1 MLYVQIKEKLKGKK
15 LCDWDFYISMMCF
28 TEIDMAVTAFAE
40 LQELDPYRLENMDT
54 YSNLLYIKVSA
65 CKLNF
70 RNLIWYDLWSKMA
83 VITISRNFK
92 WQKKKDSA
100 KIFLWNLEVKLKT
113 RWVITGS
120 WEPLVNFFLSFMFL
134 LSTWNFY
141 ALLKYTTNSY
151 SVINVILSSW
161 LQCCSYN

>member
-1 MLYVQIKEKLKGKK
+1 
-15 LCDWDFYISMMCF
+15 MCF

-92 WQKKKDSA
+92 WQKEKNSVE
-100 KIFLWNLEVKLKT
+100 IFLWKLEVKLKT

-120 WEPLVNFFLSFMFL
+120 WEPLVKFFSLFYVSFIHLELLCIVKIYYEQLWCYKCYFILLASMLFL
-134 LSTWNFY
+134 
-141 ALLKYTTNSY
+141 
-151 SVINVILSSW
+151 
-161 LQCCSYN
+161 